1 LQPPQPAPPESLSGL
16 IERVTFF
23 NEENGFAVL
32 KVKAKGHRCRVTIK
46 VGKECANKVG
56 MGLEDWAMEPDD
68 GFGVLVWGVSEVV
81 DVSIGAEAAD
91 DGGAG

>member
-1 LQPPQPAPPESLSGL
+1 MKL
-16 IERVTFF
+16 
-23 NEENGFAVL
+23 
-32 KVKAKGHRCRVTIK
+32 CRVTIK

-56 MGLEDWAMEPDD
+56 MGLEDWAMEQDD